1 MTARDIIRDI
11 IERLMAHEASITEE
25 LALKVEH
32 EARAHWGGQAP
43 YVPKETKRQAHVRQK
58 VFADALTAMPTAEV
72 IKRHGISRRTLYRL
86 LKKPPEPTDA

>member
-1 MTARDIIRDI
+1 MTARDIIRDV

-43 YVPKETKRQAHVRQK
+43 YVPKETKRQAHAREK
-58 VFADALTAMPTAEV
+58 VIADAVTTMPTQE
-72 IKRHGISRRTLYRL
+72 ITKRHGISRATMYRM
-86 LKKPPEPTDA
+86 LKRGGK